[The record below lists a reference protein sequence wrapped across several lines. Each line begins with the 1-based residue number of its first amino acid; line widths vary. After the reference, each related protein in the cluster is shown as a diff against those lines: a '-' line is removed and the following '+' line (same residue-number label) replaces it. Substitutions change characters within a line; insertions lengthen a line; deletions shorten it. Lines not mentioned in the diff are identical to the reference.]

1 MPETE
6 FWEFLLQK
14 EGDRSWLPLES
25 PDVEILEG
33 RYRIVA
39 RSHRQNS
46 NVEVRITHHSTGEVP
61 PKRRTQKRSHRT
73 NAEGLVVVIPFTS
86 LKPGT
91 WELDCSGDLMSDL
104 MGNGWQASIQL
115 HVAPR
120 DVEDSD
126 DWEPDWEL
134 RSDESPIDE
143 FSTVP
148 PSEVAS
154 PEDLTSETAS
164 EENSLPAPTNEVP
177 VTGSSVDRLLKIA
190 EQLSDQMTG
199 KAQDLEVQDVAREMA
214 ASERSHGE
222 RAIAPLPPLH
232 LSLTQETFVAH
243 RGQVLTV
250 TGEISPIAPSGES
263 ALTLPPPELKV
274 SLRDPQSAEVL
285 LETCELILGQP
296 LPMQLAFEI
305 ALPPEFKPRLLLGE
319 LALYDL
325 TDSGLMGTGAVL
337 AHQSFTL
344 TADAAELLESSLP
357 IGAIAKKP

>member
-46 NVEVRITHHSTGEVP
+46 NVEVRITYQSTDEVP

-91 WELDCSGDLMSDL
+91 WEIDCSGDLMSDL

-115 HVAPR
+115 HVVPR
-120 DVEDSD
+120 DVEGSD

-134 RSDESPIDE
+134 RSDESPTDE

-148 PSEVAS
+148 PSQVAS
-154 PEDLTSETAS
+154 PEDLTSETS
-164 EENSLPAPTNEVP
+164 PKENSLPAPTNGVP
-177 VTGSSVDRLLKIA
+177 LTGSSVDRLLRIA
-190 EQLSDQMTG
+190 EQLSDQMADKVQDIG
-199 KAQDLEVQDVAREMA
+199 VQDVGVQDVEAQDIEVQDLEREMVD
-214 ASERSHGE
+214 SDKPLPVRS
-222 RAIAPLPPLH
+222 IVPLPPLH

-243 RGQVLTV
+243 RGQIPRRCSLDVAPHRV
-250 TGEISPIAPSGES
+250 ESFAPRSPECRGTARNLRINSES
-263 ALTLPPPELKV
+263 AV
-274 SLRDPQSAEVL
+274 
-285 LETCELILGQP
+285 
-296 LPMQLAFEI
+296 
-305 ALPPEFKPRLLLGE
+305 
-319 LALYDL
+319 
-325 TDSGLMGTGAVL
+325 
-337 AHQSFTL
+337 
-344 TADAAELLESSLP
+344 ADAV
-357 IGAIAKKP
+357 GV